1 MKIGIVTITF
11 NSGDVLIPFME
22 CIKNQ
27 TYTDYF
33 LYIVDNISTDNTLE
47 ITANYTEDKR
57 IKIIAND
64 KNVGVAAGNNQGIKQ
79 ALEDGCDALL
89 ILNNDVEFEP
99 TLLQKL
105 KDQLLQH
112 PEYDLVTCKMMYFF
126 DKQLIWYAGSN
137 FDRKNGWL
145 VPHIGMLEKD
155 MGQYDTPKQME
166 YAPTCCVL
174 VNKIVFEHIGL
185 MDEQYF
191 AYFDDTDFFY
201 RIHKDGR
208 HKLLYYPFVEFYH
221 KVGSLSKSKD
231 GTPQNF
237 KFGEF
242 HIKLSTRNKVYYLR
256 KQQSIYAWLN
266 IAWFFIRMQLRFVAS
281 GKYNLNSKTYI
292 LLLKSFFQGLKM
304 KI

>member
-1 MKIGIVTITF
+1 
-11 NSGDVLIPFME
+11 
-22 CIKNQ
+22 
-27 TYTDYF
+27 
-33 LYIVDNISTDNTLE
+33 
-47 ITANYTEDKR
+47 
-57 IKIIAND
+57 
-64 KNVGVAAGNNQGIKQ
+64 
-79 ALEDGCDALL
+79 
-89 ILNNDVEFEP
+89 
-99 TLLQKL
+99 
-105 KDQLLQH
+105 
-112 PEYDLVTCKMMYFF
+112 
-126 DKQLIWYAGSN
+126 
-137 FDRKNGWL
+137 
-145 VPHIGMLEKD
+145 
-155 MGQYDTPKQME
+155 
-166 YAPTCCVL
+166 
-174 VNKIVFEHIGL
+174 

-237 KFGEF
+237 KFGDF

-266 IAWFFIRMQLRFVAS
+266 IAWFFIRMQLRFVVS